1 MEHVVKKGNHP
12 YKDGQLI
19 TGKLFAEHI
28 GVSGAAVSKAKSSGR
43 ISLFENSE
51 GKALIYEPLAREEFF
66 KNRNPAKVTT
76 ATTGQKAMGL
86 TDFGARAVAQG
97 IRGIATTEGPA
108 NDADEFDYALSR
120 AKKENFA
127 ANVMEFK
134 AAELEGRLVDKEIAG
149 NKVKEIAASCKDR
162 ILAMHLKVAPA
173 VVIAVEKALVDA
185 GIDEEKV
192 RAAIST
198 AKIENVVGESVRK
211 NVNECLRDIVQK
223 EIDGFI

>member
-1 MEHVVKKGNHP
+1 MEKIVRKGNHP
-12 YKDGQLI
+12 YKDSQLI
-19 TGKLFAEHI
+19 TGKSFAERI
-28 GVSGAAVSKAKSSGR
+28 GVTGAAVSKAKASGR
-43 ISLFENSE
+43 FTLFENSE
-51 GKALIYEPLAREEFF
+51 GKPMFYEKVNREEFF
-66 KNRNPAKVTT
+66 ANRNPAKVTT
-76 ATTGQKAMGL
+76 ATNGQKAMGL

-97 IRGIATTEGPA
+97 IKGLSSNEGPG
-108 NDADEFDYALSR
+108 NDVDEFDYALSR

-173 VVIAVEKALVDA
+173 VVIAVEKSLIDA
-185 GIDEEKV
+185 GFEEEKV

-198 AKIENVVGESVRK
+198 AKLENVVGESVRK